1 MSKKK
6 MLGQQAHQ
14 AAQVNTDA
22 RPNIFAST
30 ESLTAMPLQSPSVEE
45 AVGNAIRGR
54 PKELPADAIKSTVT
68 LFNSQVV
75 WTQHLSASI
84 REKSKSIV
92 DRSAIIRAILTA
104 IINSGIDLRG
114 CKTEAEMTQ
123 AIQAAIGVVNAPP
136 PKGGGF

>member
-1 MSKKK
+1 MSKKSK
-6 MLGQQAHQ
+6 LGQQAIQ

-22 RPNIFAST
+22 RSDIFAST
-30 ESLTAMPLQSPSVEE
+30 ESPAAMPLQSPSVEE
-45 AVGNAIRGR
+45 AVSNAIRGR

-104 IINSGIDLRG
+104 TINSGIDLRD
-114 CKTEAEMTQ
+114 CKTEADVAETIQ
-123 AIQAAIGVVNAPP
+123 TAIDAG
-136 PKGGGF
+136 KGKSFL

>member
-1 MSKKK
+1 MSKTSK
-6 MLGQQAHQ
+6 LGQQAIQ

-22 RPNIFAST
+22 RSNIFAST
-30 ESLTAMPLQSPSVEE
+30 ESPAAMPLQSPSVEE

-104 IINSGIDLRG
+104 TINSGIDLRD
-114 CKTEAEMTQ
+114 CKTEDEVTQ
-123 AIQAAIGVVNAPP
+123 AIQAAIGAA
-136 PKGGGF
+136 KAK